1 MADVLNVQVGPCSV
15 VFKGIDLGH
24 TKGGCEVSYEPTHH
38 DVSVD
43 KYGETVVQKFLLG
56 EKLTV
61 KVPLAE
67 FLISNLAVAIP
78 QGEYA
83 GAANARRTIGAAA
96 GKKATDDSGQLV
108 LHPLIEGTRRHDIVI
123 HKAYVSSTIVLPI
136 RPDEEKI
143 IEVTFEAL
151 LDETKSDGNLLGFIG
166 DSTA

>member
-1 MADVLNVQVGPCSV
+1 MADVTNVQVGPCDV
-15 VFKGIDLGH
+15 VFKGINLGH
-24 TKGGCEVSYEPTHH
+24 TKGGVEVSYEPTHH
-38 DVSVD
+38 DVTVD
-43 KYGETVVQKFLLG
+43 KFGETVVQKYLLG

-67 FLISNLAVAIP
+67 FTIANLGVAVP

-96 GKKATDDSGQLV
+96 GKKATDDAGQLV
-108 LHPLIEGTRRHDIVI
+108 LHPIIEGTRRHDIVI
-123 HKAYVSSTIVLPI
+123 HKAYVASTIVLPLQV
-136 RPDEEKI
+136 DAEKL

-151 LDETKSDGNLLGFIG
+151 IDETKSDGNYLGFIG